1 MNWTWARCIRERIRR
16 RAAFVGAHCRKPGM
30 TDGFFKYDGALLS
43 DAYREEPYKEFRK
56 ANAVWG

>member
-1 MNWTWARCIRERIRR
+1 
-16 RAAFVGAHCRKPGM
+16 M

-56 ANAVWG
+56 ANAVWGNRLS